1 MNATEAIKLAMS
13 HKGITQAQ
21 MAKSL
26 GLKSQTAVSERLRG
40 QNMGTVIFQRM
51 ATVCGYD
58 IILKDPETGHT
69 INLTPHPE
77 TESSPATVQ
86 SSAPA
91 QSPAPARKSKLKV
104 SSKRMVETPE
114 QEQIPADESETP
126 KIDLDSLLE
135 GL

>member
-21 MAKSL
+21 MAKIL

-58 IILKDPETGHT
+58 IILKDPSTGHT
-69 INLTPHPE
+69 INLTQGGPTQTPGAE
-77 TESSPATVQ
+77 ISSST
-86 SSAPA
+86 
-91 QSPAPARKSKLKV
+91 PAPESEPKPRRNGL
-104 SSKRMVETPE
+104 RNMVETPE
-114 QEQIPADESETP
+114 QEPLPPIDFNLDEL
-126 KIDLDSLLE
+126 LDS
-135 GL
+135 

>member
-21 MAKSL
+21 MAKTL

-58 IILKDPETGHT
+58 IILKDPSTGHT
-69 INLTPHPE
+69 INLTPHPGP
-77 TESSPATVQ
+77 ESSPAPATAQ

-91 QSPAPARKSKLKV
+91 QKSKLKV

-114 QEQIPADESETP
+114 QEQIPTDESETP

>member
-21 MAKSL
+21 MAKTL

-58 IILKDPETGHT
+58 IILKDPSTGHT
-69 INLTPHPE
+69 INLTSHPGPE
-77 TESSPATVQ
+77 

-91 QSPAPARKSKLKV
+91 QSSVPGQKSKLKV
-104 SSKRMVETPE
+104 SFKRMVETPE
-114 QEQIPADESETP
+114 QEQIPTDESETP
-126 KIDLDSLLE
+126 RIDLDSLLE

>member
-21 MAKSL
+21 MAKTL

-69 INLTPHPE
+69 INLTPHPGP
-77 TESSPATVQ
+77 ESSPA
-86 SSAPA
+86 
-91 QSPAPARKSKLKV
+91 PAPSSSTPVPESESKPRRNRLTIT
-104 SSKRMVETPE
+104 SRNMVETPE
-114 QEQIPADESETP
+114 QEPLPPIDFKLDEL
-126 KIDLDSLLE
+126 LDS
-135 GL
+135 

>member
-21 MAKSL
+21 MAKTL

-77 TESSPATVQ
+77 PESSATAK
-86 SSAPA
+86 SS
-91 QSPAPARKSKLKV
+91 APARKSKLKV

-114 QEQIPADESETP
+114 QEQIPTDESETP

>member
-21 MAKSL
+21 MAKTL

-58 IILKDPETGHT
+58 IILKDPTTGDT

-77 TESSPATVQ
+77 TESSPAPESEPKPRRNRLTIT
-86 SSAPA
+86 S
-91 QSPAPARKSKLKV
+91 RN
-104 SSKRMVETPE
+104 MVETPE
-114 QEQIPADESETP
+114 QEPLPPIDFNLDEL
-126 KIDLDSLLE
+126 LDS
-135 GL
+135 